1 MGLTFWDTVRGV
13 HLAETLTRQ
22 LPELNKNLS
31 AIFLQKKEQKIEV
44 MHFDRVYEYLCS
56 EQESGRRLVSCIQ
69 NGSDVFVIITE

>member
-13 HLAETLTRQ
+13 HLAETLTRH

-31 AIFLQKKEQKIEV
+31 AIFLQKKEQKIEI

-56 EQESGRRLVSCIQ
+56 EKDAGRRMVSCIQ
-69 NGSDVFVIITE
+69 NGSDVIIITE